1 MRPEIIVMAAYWA
14 FGIWMYLMGARAK
27 RGEIKTDGAHVISVY
42 PLNRTNMDIYN
53 AVYTKFH
60 NRLFIVSLLMGILC
74 GLIGGLLPIIFSS
87 LAFFAS
93 LNFYKYKTEE
103 KLSDIVSNRKA
114 G

>member
-1 MRPEIIVMAAYWA
+1 MRPEYYVMAAYWA
-14 FGIWMYLMGARAK
+14 FGIWMYVMGRQAI
-27 RGEIKTDGAHVISVY
+27 RGEVKTEGAHVISVY
-42 PLNRTNMDIYN
+42 PLKRTNMKLYSDI
-53 AVYTKFH
+53 YTKFH
-60 NRLFIVSLLMGILC
+60 NRLFILSFAMGIFC

-103 KLSDIVSNRKA
+103 KLTEIVSDRKA